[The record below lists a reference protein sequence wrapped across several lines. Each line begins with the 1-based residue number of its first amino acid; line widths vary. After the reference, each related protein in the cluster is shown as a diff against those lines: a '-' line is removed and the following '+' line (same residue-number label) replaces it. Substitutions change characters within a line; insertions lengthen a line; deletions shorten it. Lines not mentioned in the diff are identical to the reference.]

1 MSNLPIVL
9 IPGLNC
15 TAAVFAGQVP
25 SLWQVGPVTVANHLE
40 GEEVAGMAAA
50 ILRDAPPTFA
60 LLGFSLGGYLAFEII
75 RQAPDRVRKLCLLD
89 TSARPDTP
97 DSTAKRR
104 ERMALAEAGR
114 FAETADA
121 AFELSVHP
129 EHAGRLDLRAQ
140 CVGMALENGAAA
152 FVRQQQ
158 AIIARP
164 DSRPTLAQIRVP
176 TTVIVGDKD
185 AITPPEVAREM
196 AAGIAGA
203 RLVVIDRAG
212 HMAAI
217 EQPAAVAAAMMGWVR
232 G

>member
-1 MSNLPIVL
+1 MSKLPIVL

-40 GEEVAGMAAA
+40 GEGVAGIAAA
-50 ILRDAPPTFA
+50 ILRDAPPAFA

-75 RQAPDRVRKLCLLD
+75 RQAPERVLRLCLLD

-104 ERMALAEAGR
+104 ERMVLAEAGR

-129 EHAGRLDLRAQ
+129 DHAGRAELRAQ

-164 DSRPTLAQIRVP
+164 DSRPTLAQVRVP

-196 AAGIAGA
+196 ADGIVGA
-203 RLVVIDRAG
+203 RLVVIERAG

-217 EQPAAVAAAMMGWVR
+217 EQPAAVAAAMMGWVK